1 MNLYRTRYPFGQS
14 QLILFGRLILPL
26 SFTTALLDSCAFA
39 QLLPPPR
46 QRTKSLRLRRSSGRH
61 SPG

>member
-26 SFTTALLDSCAFA
+26 SFTTASLDSYAVA
-39 QLLPPPR
+39 QLLPLLPLP
-46 QRTKSLRLRRSSGRH
+46 TIS
-61 SPG
+61 